1 MLISN
6 PFIATLFSVLALMA
20 GAWILSLVKKKA
32 CVADSFWGAGFVLV
46 AWTTWLMGPGTSRSL
61 LIAVLISIWG
71 GRLAY
76 HITRRNWGKPE
87 DRRYQAMRDH
97 HGKNF
102 WWKSLF
108 SVFLLQAVL
117 LWLISIAPQA
127 AQLSAHPD
135 VLTLLDGIGVLIWTV
150 GMMFEATADRQMEKF
165 RKDPANKAKVME
177 KGLWAW
183 SRHPNYFGES
193 LVWWGFFCI
202 ALAVPGGWLTI
213 FSPLIITFLLLKVSG
228 VAMLEKEIGSRRP
241 GYEEYQ
247 KRVNAFFPWFQS
259 SK

>member
-6 PFIATLFSVLALMA
+6 PFIATLVSVLALMA

-46 AWTTWLMGPGTSRSL
+46 AWTTWLMGSGTSRSL

-76 HITRRNWGKPE
+76 HITRRNWGKAE
-87 DRRYQAMRDH
+87 DRRYQAMRDY

-108 SVFLLQAVL
+108 LVFLVQAIL
-117 LWLISIAPQA
+117 LWLISIAPQT

-135 VLTLLDGIGVLIWTV
+135 VLTWLDGIGALIWTV

-165 RKDPANKAKVME
+165 RNDPANRGKVME

-228 VAMLEKEIGSRRP
+228 VAMLEKDIGSRRP

-247 KRVNAFFPWFQS
+247 KRVNAFFPWFPS